1 MRKTKKNGKRNT
13 LAKIRRKLYS
23 KRKGRGIEA
32 SKIIPSKIP
41 ISRVEV
47 LRLRRERKTL
57 KRETRAAEKAIAT
70 QTAQED
76 AIINRFLTDTEA
88 VSARAVRDA
97 AREELEKAEAEAA
110 AREAAAAAEA
120 ARARAAKVVGT
131 AMKARVAVV
140 RSKTLAAEIERLFQ
154 IGVDIWRHY
163 SINRQYEQASRRGE
177 LTHGMSEHKIRS
189 DEMVAKMEIE
199 MEASIV
205 NALLEDTTAMAGA
218 LKAISS
224 KESQAKSGIVRMCNQ
239 MIGRIVVIETAI
251 SRLSIDRGLLGSA
264 DFREWL
270 AKITKNATLK
280 ATPIIIEKIGAKIG
294 TKVIAMVETATNIA
308 TAVVTKS
315 LGNDVF
321 VAMVNAMVSTISKEL
336 TTN

>member
-1 MRKTKKNGKRNT
+1 MR
-13 LAKIRRKLYS
+13 S
-23 KRKGRGIEA
+23 
-32 SKIIPSKIP
+32 
-41 ISRVEV
+41 
-47 LRLRRERKTL
+47 
-57 KRETRAAEKAIAT
+57 
-70 QTAQED
+70 
-76 AIINRFLTDTEA
+76 
-88 VSARAVRDA
+88 
-97 AREELEKAEAEAA
+97 
-110 AREAAAAAEA
+110 
-120 ARARAAKVVGT
+120 
-131 AMKARVAVV
+131 M
-140 RSKTLAAEIERLFQ
+140 TLAAEIERLFQ
-154 IGVDIWRHY
+154 IGVEIWRHY
-163 SINRQYEQASRRGE
+163 SINRQYEQASRGRDGITYS
-177 LTHGMSEHKIRS
+177 LSEHKIRS

-251 SRLSIDRGLLGSA
+251 SRLSIDRGPLGSA

-280 ATPIIIEKIGAKIG
+280 VAPIIIEKIGAKIG
-294 TKVIAMVETATNIA
+294 AKVIAMVETATNIA